1 MSLNST
7 SKKNSISN
15 FITSK
20 ENVLVTLVILLH
32 ILTIMFLNN
41 SIWSSIISVL
51 LLFIYFVNSNRT
63 DKPILLFTMISFGLW
78 GTLLESFIMYKTNFC
93 LKYRKPADGLNF
105 PLWLIFV
112 YPFYVLGAT
121 HTYAFFSSIK

>member
-51 LLFIYFVNSNRT
+51 LLFIYFVNSLVG
-63 DKPILLFTMISFGLW
+63 LLS
-78 GTLLESFIMYKTNFC
+78 C
-93 LKYRKPADGLNF
+93 
-105 PLWLIFV
+105 
-112 YPFYVLGAT
+112 
-121 HTYAFFSSIK
+121 